1 VTPHPSEDALIEH
14 VCGESAGD
22 ERARLETHLASC
34 AECQRTWSDLTA
46 ALTMVDEAVPEP
58 RPGFEHL
65 MWTRVKMAIAAD
77 IRPSAWTWRQL
88 VPAGV
93 LAASVV
99 IGVGLVGGSGASRS
113 PAPPVSG
120 DPPATTTAAAHGPAI
135 NERVL
140 YTALDA
146 HLQQTEAL
154 LIELRNAPDRDNLD
168 VERELADDLVSA
180 GRLYRLTAQIA
191 GYTGGVQVLDDLE
204 PLLVEVA
211 RGPGPIDARDRAW
224 FRTRIDT
231 DDLLFKVR
239 AVTTDV
245 RERAGND
252 H

>member
-1 VTPHPSEDALIEH
+1 
-14 VCGESAGD
+14 
-22 ERARLETHLASC
+22 
-34 AECQRTWSDLTA
+34 
-46 ALTMVDEAVPEP
+46 
-58 RPGFEHL
+58 
-65 MWTRVKMAIAAD
+65 MWTRVKLAVAAD
-77 IRPSAWTWRQL
+77 VRPSAWTWRQL

-93 LAASVV
+93 LAASVL
-99 IGVGLVGGSGASRS
+99 IGVGLVSGSGPSRGS
-113 PAPPVSG
+113 ALPVSV
-120 DPPATTTAAAHGPAI
+120 DPAATTTAAAHDPAI

-154 LIELRNAPDRDNLD
+154 LIELRNAPDRDSLD
-168 VERELADDLVSA
+168 MERGLADDLVSA

-191 GYTGGVQVLDDLE
+191 GYNGAVQVLDDLE

-211 RGPGPIDARDRAW
+211 RGPEQIDARDRAW
-224 FRTRIDT
+224 FRTRIES

-245 RERAGND
+245 RERAGNE